1 MFGEIAPRMQG
12 VAAPY
17 LYEGGVVISVSSYA
31 NEVAVVPLTINAIG
45 PTPQG
50 IRINVSNNATDG
62 IDIFG
67 VTGTIG
73 PAIGFAL
80 DSTFKGFIGVASKA
94 GEGIAALA
102 AGDMFIRTQGGGLFL
117 NTNSGVQSQFAIS
130 SAGRVVINPTAA
142 GTGIG
147 LQILPLGSAEVG
159 LSVLDPGA
167 NATELRIQTN
177 NAQAIIQAGG
187 TTPRLDLFIGA
198 STKLAIT
205 ATTMTIV
212 NATTF
217 SSTISCVNAPLGA
230 GFIVAST
237 FTATLVGCTTSPTG
251 TINYRIVNQ
260 ATVTLEFDSTLTGTS
275 NATTCSISGMP
286 AAIQPARAQSF
297 FLAIENN
304 GATAMAVATIQ
315 TTGSILFSATLLGT
329 GSSGFTAAG
338 IKGIPAAFTTTYN
351 LN

>member
-17 LYEGGVVISVSSYA
+17 LYEGGVVISVSSYT

-50 IRINVSNNATDG
+50 IRINLNNAATDG

-73 PAIGFAL
+73 PAIGLAL
-80 DSTFKGFIGVASKA
+80 DATFKAFIGVASVTNEIITGA
-94 GEGIAALA
+94 A
-102 AGDMFIRTQGGGLFL
+102 AGDLGIRTQGGAISFSA
-117 NTNSGVQSQFAIS
+117 NSGSKQVSIS
-130 SAGRVVINPTAA
+130 TAGRIIINPTAA

-159 LSVLDPGA
+159 LSILDPGA
-167 NATELRIQTN
+167 NATEIRLQTN
-177 NAQAIIQAGG
+177 NSQSIIQAGG
-187 TTPRLDLFIGA
+187 TTPRMDLFIGA

-217 SSTISCVNAPLGA
+217 SSTLSCVNAPLGA

-329 GSSGFTAAG
+329 GSSGFAAAG